1 MIFVKIRLDTL
12 SDAKEF
18 VEIAKTLP
26 GQIVIRDATGMRV
39 NAKSLLGMLYA
50 MEFEELYCESE
61 NDIYSHIEKFVVI

>member
-12 SDAKEF
+12 SNAKEF
-18 VEIAKTLP
+18 VEIASKLP
-26 GQIVIRDATGMRV
+26 GQIVIRDNTGMRV

-61 NDIYSHIEKFVVI
+61 NDIYSHIEKFIVI